1 MISFYKETDGIYRLR
16 VPFEDLYTSV
26 FLVASGNDAVLIDC
40 ATTASD
46 VDNVIAPALE
56 ELGYR
61 LDKLKGLV
69 LTHRHSDHAGGSK
82 RISELA
88 PTIEII
94 TDVREIFEG
103 VSTYPLPGHTLDMI
117 GVIDLRTGTLIS
129 GDGLQGA
136 GVDKYRCTLHVP
148 EAYPE
153 TLARIQEDTRIE
165 NILFSHAYEPW
176 YQDHVFGRD
185 GVLGCVRDCLQ
196 YAKKGETKK

>member
-16 VPFEDLYTSV
+16 VPFEDIYTSV

-136 GVDKYRCTLHVP
+136 GIEKYRCLVEDKEEYRKTL
-148 EAYPE
+148 E
-153 TLARIQEDTRIE
+153 RIKGDKRIE
-165 NILFSHAYEPW
+165 SILFSHAYEPW
-176 YQDHVFGRD
+176 YTDAVIGRED
-185 GVLGCVRDCLQ
+185 VEECLVKCKECIGD
-196 YAKKGETKK
+196 KK

>member
-16 VPFEDLYTSV
+16 VPFENIYTSV
-26 FLVASGNDAVLIDC
+26 FLVSSGNDAVLIDC

-46 VDNVIAPALE
+46 VDNVIAPTLE

-82 RISELA
+82 RILELA

-136 GVDKYRCTLHVP
+136 GIGKYRCSTKSE
-148 EAYPE
+148 EAY
-153 TLARIQEDTRIE
+153 IQTINKIKDDTRIKS
-165 NILFSHAYEPW
+165 ILFSHAYEPW
-176 YQDHVFGRD
+176 NEDCIHGRERI
-185 GVLGCVRDCLQ
+185 LDCLD
-196 YAKKGETKK
+196 YCRKYINERK